1 MSAVLY
7 AVWVLFVAGAAG
19 SIVHTVRKSR
29 RHERLTAHWPR
40 AEATVTGSRAG
51 WTSGVGSTSRSRRFW
66 PTYRFADLHG
76 TAFTGTSEI
85 SCGARP
91 VPGTVVEVAYN
102 PEDPTESIQV
112 SNQTRVTLGCLI
124 PFFVVFAAVLFW
136 FITVLPLP

>member
-1 MSAVLY
+1 MSALLY
-7 AVWVLFVAGAAG
+7 VVWALFVAGAAG
-19 SIVHTVRKSR
+19 SIVHTVRKSK

-40 AEATVTGSRAG
+40 AGATVTGSRAG

-76 TAFTGTSEI
+76 TAFTGASEI

-102 PEDPTESIQV
+102 PEDPTESFQV
-112 SNQTRVTLGCLI
+112 SNQTRVTLGCLV